1 MVSPVNSAQSL
12 ENYASSINYNDAKS
26 HIDDEKGITQEV
38 FVRYVR
44 TEFGDVA
51 AKDAGALF
59 EAIDKNGS
67 GGLREAE
74 FNRWAFAPAAGASS
88 GRRASSVDSTS
99 NASAVN
105 RNVSSNDVNASFGG
119 YKKLTRV
126 DGGTDRFNNVKSDY
140 LIIVESHG
148 RNASSKVSAN
158 QLPKV
163 SGATLVSYGG
173 SHDKYIALYKVTDST
188 VSITG
193 DGGSGQALFIN
204 TDKKVSLSAKAV
216 DPSLGGEK
224 LKGPA
229 KSNQLVIYA
238 DDEGGKGNKTNGVAD
253 RDRFFKSNSKT
264 SFGGGDDLIY
274 IVGNQVSPNNNK
286 GPTLNGASG
295 VLTFS

>member
-1 MVSPVNSAQSL
+1 MVSPVNKAQAF
-12 ENYASSINYNDAKS
+12 NDYANMVNYNDAKR
-26 HIDDEKGITQEV
+26 HIKNENGVTEDV

-51 AKDAGALF
+51 AKDAGSLF
-59 EAIDKNGS
+59 DEIDANNS

-74 FNRWAFAPAAGASS
+74 FNRWASGSKSAA
-88 GRRASSVDSTS
+88 RSVDTPS
-99 NASAVN
+99 NAPGVDK
-105 RNVSSNDVNASFGG
+105 RVSSAGVNATFGD

-126 DGGTDRFNNVKSDY
+126 DGGTDKFTNVNSEY
-140 LIIVESHG
+140 MVIVESHG
-148 RNASSKVSAN
+148 RNASSKVNAN
-158 QLPKV
+158 ELPKV
-163 SGATLVSYGG
+163 SGATLVGFGG
-173 SHDKYIALYKVTDST
+173 SHDKYIALYKVTNST

-238 DDEGGKGNKTNGVAD
+238 DDEGGKGSKTNGVAD
-253 RDRFFKSNSKT
+253 RDQFFKSNSK
-264 SFGGGDDLIY
+264 SRFGGGDDLIY
-274 IVGNQVSPNNNK
+274 IVGNEVSPSNNK